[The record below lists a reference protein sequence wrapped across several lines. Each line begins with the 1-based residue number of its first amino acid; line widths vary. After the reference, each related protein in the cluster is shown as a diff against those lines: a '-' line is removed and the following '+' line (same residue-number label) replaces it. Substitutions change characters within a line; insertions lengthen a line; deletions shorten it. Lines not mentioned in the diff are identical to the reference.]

1 MHEADSP
8 RDHRQAPGGRI
19 LWPNFTSIGLL
30 SRVKRNRWQENPQG
44 LEPLARQAAHYALHM
59 MRTTGSV
66 PPTVIADTDE
76 GYIFCMPSEL
86 TDDAAKDRFA
96 EVTRLFA
103 IAQSARSIVMVVEAW
118 ARVPDANGHLD
129 TETPPSQAPDRKEV
143 VVLMLEDHSRNATV
157 MLPILRDGTG
167 TFTGFG
173 DTGPMQFGESV
184 GRFSGLMPR
193 NKPSV
198 REAAQARVT
207 LQALGMHIVN
217 RGFDPTMN

>member
-1 MHEADSP
+1 M
-8 RDHRQAPGGRI
+8 
-19 LWPNFTSIGLL
+19 
-30 SRVKRNRWQENPQG
+30 KRNRRQENPQG
-44 LEPLARQAAHYALHM
+44 LEPLARQAQDYALHM

-66 PPTVIADTDE
+66 PPAVIADTDE
-76 GYIFCMPSEL
+76 GFVFCMPTAL

-103 IAQSARSIVMVVEAW
+103 IAQSARSIVMIAEAW
-118 ARVPDANGHLD
+118 ARLPDARGHLD

-143 VVLMLEDHSRNATV
+143 VVLMLEDHSRNATR
-157 MLPILRDGTG
+157 MLPILRDGAG
-167 TFTGFG
+167 GFTSFG
-173 DTGPMQFGESV
+173 DPGPLQFGESQ

-198 REAAQARVT
+198 REAAQARTT
-207 LQALGMHIVN
+207 LISLGMNIIN